1 MRVPKD
7 LGLFAHIRD
16 LLSQKL
22 RMLDKS
28 RLLHFLPERAVF
40 IPGLEADKGQN
51 IIFILYF

>member
-1 MRVPKD
+1 MRMP
-7 LGLFAHIRD
+7 
-16 LLSQKL
+16 
-22 RMLDKS
+22 DKS